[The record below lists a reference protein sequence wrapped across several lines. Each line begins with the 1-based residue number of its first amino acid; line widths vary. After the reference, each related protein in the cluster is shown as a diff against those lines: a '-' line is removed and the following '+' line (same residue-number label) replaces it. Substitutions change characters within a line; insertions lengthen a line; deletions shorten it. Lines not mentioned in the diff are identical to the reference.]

1 MGLSVWS
8 LIAYVTAI
16 ILWNAVF
23 KRNIG
28 EAMGIGWIVVLLF
41 GGSDMADLFFKSIAF
56 SAKQE
61 TIFAALAFVFMAYVM
76 GKTGLIGRLVDILN
90 SLLGKIPGG
99 AGYINT
105 ITSALFGLM
114 SGSGSGCSA
123 SVGSVTIPWMTNS
136 SWPKKMAAIVTS
148 GNAGLSSSLP
158 PSSSMFILLGAAVV
172 SSQVTTG
179 ALYMALLTGGLWT
192 LAYRLLLIRY
202 FVFKYGVQ
210 PMPAD
215 QVKPL
220 PETMRNGWTSLLI
233 FLGIIIPLGLTT
245 GPLAE
250 MLSAMKSIGPKAIK
264 SISLIVWIPIF
275 ISWIA
280 IWEGWKYLPKTSA
293 GWHDFVKG
301 AASKYVVVGATLFFA
316 FAAGDVMTNLGLGK
330 DLTAIL
336 KALDMPPLLMVL
348 LVGFLIV
355 VVGGPLTSTAT
366 VASIGAVGFS
376 AMVGVGVAPATA
388 AAVIL
393 IFASTE
399 GASPPGAA
407 PIYISCGI
415 ADVDPAS
422 TFIPLINYY
431 VLPIIAIGALIAFG
445 ILPTI

>member
-8 LIAYVTAI
+8 LIAYVAAI
-16 ILWNAVF
+16 VIWNAVF

-41 GGSDMADLFFKSIAF
+41 GGSKMLDLFWQSVVF
-56 SAKQE
+56 SAGQE

-76 GKTGLIGRLVDILN
+76 GKTGLIMRMVNILN
-90 SLLGKIPGG
+90 SALGRVAGG

-105 ITSALFGLM
+105 LTSALFGLM

-123 SVGSVTIPWMTNS
+123 SVGAVTIPWMVNS
-136 SWPKKMAAIVTS
+136 SWPKKMAAIMTS

-179 ALYMALLTGGLWT
+179 ALYLALLTGGLWT
-192 LAYRLLLIRY
+192 LAYRLLLVRY
-202 FVFKYGVQ
+202 FVYKYNVKAL
-210 PMPAD
+210 PND
-215 QVKPL
+215 QIRPL
-220 PETMRNGWTSLLI
+220 AETLRTGWTSLLI
-233 FLGIIIPLGLTT
+233 FLGIIIPLGITI
-245 GPLAE
+245 GPVESA
-250 MLSAMKSIGPKAIK
+250 LSAMKSFGPGGIR

-280 IWEGWKYLPKTSA
+280 IIEGWKYLPKTLA
-293 GWHDFVKG
+293 GWHDFAKG
-301 AASKYVVVGATLFFA
+301 AAPKYAVVGATLFFA
-316 FAAGDVMTNLGLGK
+316 FAAGEVMTQLGLGK
-330 DLTAIL
+330 DLTVLL
-336 KALDMPPLLMVL
+336 KSLNAPPLLMII
-348 LVGFLIV
+348 LVGILITL
-355 VVGGPLTSTAT
+355 VGGPLTSTAT

-376 AMVGVGVAPATA
+376 ALVGVGVVPATA

-422 TFIPLINYY
+422 TFVPLILYY
-431 VLPIIAIGALIAFG
+431 VLPIIAVGALIALR